1 MDGQSVT
8 SKMVGAPSEV
18 ASLIL
23 GSKQRNGAESVV
35 NIIKELIYSTGQSLY
50 NVYRLATPT
59 NSLNLIAFTKMMKTL
74 SNGVLRDEDIK
85 LAFD

>member
-35 NIIKELIYSTGQSLY
+35 NIIKELIYSTG
-50 NVYRLATPT
+50 
-59 NSLNLIAFTKMMKTL
+59 
-74 SNGVLRDEDIK
+74 
-85 LAFD
+85 